1 MSSLVRPL
9 PLFVLTLYLSPV
21 VDVRYINLVR
31 PLVPYYLQ
39 IPSPDRLEVLSCA
52 AQSWM
57 FEPDYLKKHP
67 ELLVVPTATMLT
79 KEQVKQTQWYLD
91 TARSL
96 TKRKQRA

>member
-1 MSSLVRPL
+1 
-9 PLFVLTLYLSPV
+9 
-21 VDVRYINLVR
+21 
-31 PLVPYYLQ
+31 
-39 IPSPDRLEVLSCA
+39 
-52 AQSWM
+52 M